1 MLRSPCR
8 NIICVNTNLSR
19 AADLFGAPWTCR
31 ITSNR
36 ENAMYMSASI
46 FLSDDFPPILVLQ
59 FEFIAH
65 IYSEINFKFKKS
77 FRPH

>member
-8 NIICVNTNLSR
+8 NIICVNTNSSR

-46 FLSDDFPPILVLQ
+46 FLSNVFPPILVLQ

-65 IYSEINFKFKKS
+65 IYTKTNFKFKKS